1 MFLSPRLK
9 SWHVLKNVVKNLG
22 QWQAYVA
29 AGQSKEEQLRRLDE
43 VPDDMRKSVIL
54 HMRTVIAIKTF
65 HENSRSK

>member
-1 MFLSPRLK
+1 M
-9 SWHVLKNVVKNLG
+9 VKNLG

-29 AGQSKEEQLRRLDE
+29 AGKSKEEQLRRLDE

-65 HENSRSK
+65 HENNRNK